1 MTPARWQHIKGLLD
15 ELLDCPPKDRAAR
28 VEDLCGNDAALKAEL
43 ESLLDAE
50 ADAPS
55 FLDEDA
61 GALSIRLL
69 HEGAEDASLGP
80 TDGVGPYRLIEEIG
94 TGGMGVVY
102 RAERVDGHFEQQ
114 VALKVLPRYFETD
127 DRVARFRTER
137 QILASLNHPNI
148 ARLLD
153 GGVTSAGHPYLV
165 MEYVEGM
172 PITQYCTERAVP
184 LRERLRLLQTV
195 SGAVHHAHSNL
206 VVHRDLKPSNILVTD
221 TGTVKLLDFGI
232 AKLLNPETADSPP
245 PTTRAGQVLM
255 TPEYAA
261 PEQVQEDDVTT
272 ATDVYQLGVL
282 AYEMLVGTRPFHVE
296 RSGLPEIKQ
305 AVLETPP
312 TRPSTAVLDRNED
325 AGEPP
330 LPRPVERW
338 SRALQGDLDDIVMK
352 ALRKEPERRYASVEA
367 LADDLDRVL
376 TNRPIRARP
385 ATVGYRLRKFI
396 QRNRGPFLASLAG
409 VFLLVGMSVVYTLQ
423 IQNERDRARAEAQ
436 KSEEVTSF
444 LMDLFEANAP
454 SQALGDTI
462 TAATLLN
469 RGLERADALK
479 DQPSVQAQMF
489 DVVGQIYGRLGSYEQ
504 AERVLERA
512 VQIRTRVHGSS
523 APETVDSRESFGVL
537 LGDAGQYESAER
549 LLRNVLETRQTVLQ
563 DDIVARAR
571 TKRRLAYVLR
581 RQGRYDEAKVL
592 LEESLPLV
600 EAHLGEQ
607 SEEAVAIK
615 SSLGAVLQNLGE
627 YDASESLYRSVLA
640 ERRRKMTPPHPILAM
655 SINSLATLLMNVGQL
670 EEAQDLFDEALH
682 MREDLFGPEHPK
694 VALTVNNLALVHSL
708 QGDFDQAEPLF
719 RRALS
724 IRRTQLGEEHLSV
737 AISLFSLADLLHRTD
752 RPRAA
757 LHTYEEALALFHDHL
772 GPEHSFT
779 ARTRMG
785 LGSVHQ
791 DLDNPDQAADA
802 LQHGFEQVR
811 RIHSDSSLEYALE
824 ASRFGRFLTE
834 RGDTS
839 RGRALLE
846 KGLSTLESIEKSP
859 TPRQARIKRD
869 LRHLSEHRGRSDD

>member
-1 MTPARWQHIKGLLD
+1 MTPARWQQIKGMLD
-15 ELLDCPPKDRAAR
+15 ELLECPPEDRAAR
-28 VEDLCGNDAALKAEL
+28 LEALCGSDASLKAEI
-43 ESLLDAE
+43 ESLLEAE

-55 FLDEDA
+55 FLDD
-61 GALSIRLL
+61 GADVLGIRLL
-69 HEGAEDASLGP
+69 DEDADDAVLGP

-102 RAERVDGHFEQQ
+102 RAERADGHFEQQ

-165 MEYVEGM
+165 MEYVQGR
-172 PITQYCTERAVP
+172 PITEYCTERDVS

-195 SGAVHHAHSNL
+195 SRAVHHAHSNL

-232 AKLLNPETADSPP
+232 AKLLDPDTAASPP
-245 PTTRAGQVLM
+245 PTTRAGQLLM

-261 PEQVQEDDVTT
+261 PEQVQGDDVTT

-312 TRPSTAVLDRNED
+312 TRPSTAVLDRNAD
-325 AGEPP
+325 GGTPS
-330 LPRPVERW
+330 LPRPVGRW

-352 ALRKEPERRYASVEA
+352 ALRKEPDRRYTSVEA

-385 ATVGYRLRKFI
+385 ATVGYRFRKFI
-396 QRNRGPFLASLAG
+396 QRNRGPVLASLAG
-409 VFLLVGMSVVYTLQ
+409 VLLLVGLSVVYTLQ

-436 KSEEVTSF
+436 KSEEVTAF
-444 LMDLFEANAP
+444 LMDLFEASAP

-469 RGLERADALK
+469 RGLERADALTG
-479 DQPSVQAQMF
+479 QPSVQAQMF

-504 AERVLERA
+504 AEQVLERA
-512 VQIRTRVHGSS
+512 VQIRTQVYGLR
-523 APETVDSRESFGVL
+523 APETVDSRESYGVL
-537 LGDAGQYESAER
+537 LGDAGQYDSAER
-549 LLRNVLETRQTVLQ
+549 ILRDVLEARETVLQ
-563 DDIVARAR
+563 DDVATRAT

-581 RQGRYDEAKVL
+581 RQGEYDEAKVL
-592 LEESLPLV
+592 LEESLPVV
-600 EAHLGEQ
+600 ESHIGER

-615 SSLGAVLQNLGE
+615 SSLAVVLQNLGE
-627 YDASESLYRSVLA
+627 YDASESLYRSVLT
-640 ERRRKMTPPHPILAM
+640 ERRRQMTPPHPKLAM

-670 EEAQDLFDEALH
+670 EEAQSLFEEALH

-694 VALTVNNLALVHSL
+694 VALTVNNLALAHRF
-708 QGDFDQAEPLF
+708 QAHFKEAEPLF

-737 AISLFSLADLLHRTD
+737 AISLFGLADLLHRTD

-757 LHTYEEALALFHDHL
+757 LRTYDEALDIFRDHL

-791 DLDNPDQAADA
+791 DLSNPKQAADA
-802 LQHGFEQVR
+802 LQHGFDQVR

-846 KGLSTLESIEKSP
+846 KALSTLESIEKSP
-859 TPRQARIKRD
+859 TPRQARIKRG
-869 LRHLSEHRGRSDD
+869 LRRLSEHRRASGK